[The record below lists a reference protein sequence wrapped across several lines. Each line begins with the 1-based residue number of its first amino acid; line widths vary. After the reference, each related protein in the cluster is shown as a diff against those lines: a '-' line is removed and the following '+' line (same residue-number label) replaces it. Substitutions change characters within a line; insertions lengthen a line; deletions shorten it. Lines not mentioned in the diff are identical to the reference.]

1 MMEIEAKLRLRNP
14 TKVQSRLK
22 SLDAEFE
29 GLWLEKNWLFDHRER
44 ILARQDK
51 LLRVR
56 ESGRVYLTYKGP
68 RLQTTYKEREE
79 IEIEFPNAAAGR
91 ALLESMG
98 FVRWFYYEKM
108 RETWRLGSCEIVLDE
123 LPALGT
129 FIEIEGPGVEEIEET
144 IKKLKLSRRDRVE
157 STYVELFD
165 EYTKSN
171 NGEQNEFV
179 FSPDH
184 KYSLGPK

>member
-1 MMEIEAKLRLRNP
+1 MMEIEAKLRLKNP
-14 TKVQSRLK
+14 AKIRSRLK
-22 SLDAEFE
+22 SLNADCA
-29 GLWLEKNWLFDHRER
+29 GSVLEKNWLFDHRER
-44 ILARQDK
+44 ILAREDR

-68 RLQTTYKEREE
+68 RLQTRYKEREE
-79 IEIEFPNAAAGR
+79 IEIEFPNAAAGC
-91 ALLESMG
+91 ALLRSVG

-123 LPALGT
+123 LPELGI
-129 FIEIEGPGVEEIEET
+129 FIEIEGPSAEEIDAT
-144 IKKLKLSRRDRVE
+144 IKKLKLSRRDRLQ

-165 EYTKSN
+165 EHTKQKD
-171 NGEQNEFV
+171 GDRNEFS
-179 FSPDH
+179 FAPDH